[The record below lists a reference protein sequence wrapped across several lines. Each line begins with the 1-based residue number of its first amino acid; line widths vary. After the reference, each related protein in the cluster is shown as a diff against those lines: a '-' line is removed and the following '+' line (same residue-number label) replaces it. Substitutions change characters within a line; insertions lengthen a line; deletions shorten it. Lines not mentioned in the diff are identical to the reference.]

1 MSSSSQ
7 TTDTDTREQK
17 DKRNRMKKNAINV
30 LHDTY
35 GDYIPKNNIKLLFNY
50 VENYCKIVYNKHIPY
65 RVYTSSEPC
74 SVFYI
79 RNKLDDFLEVYGT
92 SYEDMSINQIMLNV
106 IGENKYNDVLTQ
118 MSTSPDLEPLPSI
131 ENPKYPNRRWSSASG
146 KKRRTTKRKTT
157 KRRTTKRRTTK
168 RGSVKRK

>member
-1 MSSSSQ
+1 MTSSF
-7 TTDTDTREQK
+7 TTDTREQK

-92 SYEDMSINQIMLNV
+92 SYEDMSINQIMLAI
-106 IGENKYNDVLTQ
+106 IGENKYNQVLTQ
-118 MSTSPDLEPLPSI
+118 LSASPDSEPLPSI
-131 ENPKYPNRRWSSASG
+131 ENPKYPTRRWSSASG
-146 KKRRTTKRKTT
+146 KKRRSTKRMSAKRKTT
-157 KRRTTKRRTTK
+157 RRKTTRRK
-168 RGSVKRK
+168 